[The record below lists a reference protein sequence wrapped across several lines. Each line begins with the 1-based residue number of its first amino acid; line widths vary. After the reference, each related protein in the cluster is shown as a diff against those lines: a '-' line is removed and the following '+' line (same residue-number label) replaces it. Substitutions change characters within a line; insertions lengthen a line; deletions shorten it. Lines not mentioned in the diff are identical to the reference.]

1 MTVVQLVNTCPVCG
15 AEESLDA
22 MLARMIE
29 DDEARRLIAEV
40 MTRSFVL
47 GGHVARYLRLHKPPK
62 HRLTMAKA
70 RAILAELVPAVVG
83 GGFERKGRT
92 WQLDRDGWDAAFA
105 AVFRQAESGAMRLPL
120 TANAYL
126 FEVAMQLADKA
137 EAAVEKQH
145 EQGLRSRT
153 HRSDA
158 ATDIASVATAALATK
173 DPALAA
179 IEASR
184 AAATPMP
191 AEVRERLQQLKKGA

>member
-1 MTVVQLVNTCPVCG
+1 MTAAQLINTCPVCG

-70 RAILAELVPAVVG
+70 RAILAELVPAVTG
-83 GGFERKGRT
+83 SFHRKGRT
-92 WQLDRDGWDAAFA
+92 WTLDREGWDAAFA
-105 AVFRQAESGAMRLPL
+105 AVFRQADSGVMKLPL
-120 TANAYL
+120 TGNAYL

-137 EAAVEKQH
+137 EAAAEKQH
-145 EQGLRSRT
+145 EQGLRSRS
-153 HRSDA
+153 HRTDA
-158 ATDIASVATAALATK
+158 ATDIASVATAALDAK

-191 AEVRERLQQLKKGA
+191 ADVRERLQQLKKGA

>member
-1 MTVVQLVNTCPVCG
+1 MTAVQLVNTCPVCG
-15 AEESLDA
+15 AEESMDA

-70 RAILAELVPAVVG
+70 RTILAELVPAVVG

-92 WQLDRDGWDAAFA
+92 WRLDRDGWDAAFA
-105 AVFRQAESGAMRLPL
+105 AVFRQAESGALQLPL
-120 TANAYL
+120 SGNAYL

-137 EAAVEKQH
+137 EAAAEKQH
-145 EQGLRSRT
+145 EHSLRSREY
-153 HRSDA
+153 RSDA
-158 ATDIASVATAALATK
+158 ATDIAAVAASALQQR
-173 DPALAA
+173 DPALVKLDQDSA
-179 IEASR
+179 R
-184 AAATPMP
+184 ATPMP
-191 AEVRERLQQLKKGA
+191 EHIKAKIRQLKKGA

>member
-1 MTVVQLVNTCPVCG
+1 VTAAQLVNTCPVCG

-62 HRLTMAKA
+62 HRLSMAKA
-70 RAILAELVPAVVG
+70 RVVLAELVPAVTG
-83 GGFERKGRT
+83 SFTRSGRE
-92 WQLDRDGWDAAFA
+92 WRLDREGWDAAFG
-105 AVFRQAESGAMRLPL
+105 AVFRQADKGAIKLPL
-120 TANAYL
+120 TGNAYL
-126 FEVAMQLADKA
+126 FEVAMQLADKH
-137 EAAVEKQH
+137 EAAAEKAG
-145 EQGLRSRT
+145 EQATRSRT
-153 HRSDA
+153 HRSDS
-158 ATDIASVATAALATK
+158 ATDIASVATAALAKK

-191 AEVRERLQQLKKGA
+191 EEVRARIQQLKKGA